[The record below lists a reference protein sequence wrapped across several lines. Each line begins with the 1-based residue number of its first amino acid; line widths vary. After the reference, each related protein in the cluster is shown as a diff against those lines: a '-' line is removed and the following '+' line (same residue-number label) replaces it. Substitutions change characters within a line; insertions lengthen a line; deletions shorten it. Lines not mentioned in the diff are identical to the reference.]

1 MLERCPRCGA
11 AFQTTISISGA
22 PSEFWLECTNPSCNT
37 YLNTY
42 APQAHQDAFHRDAH
56 HFTGNFGGYGS
67 GKTLTSREET
77 FKHLLITPKGNT
89 LIGANVASQYEQTIK
104 REIEA
109 DLPAAFVARVNSQ
122 KQYMDLINGH
132 RIMFRPFDDPNKLRS
147 YNLTSFVIVE
157 ASEVKKESFTQ
168 LKTRL
173 RNTAAATQKRDD
185 KGRLMWKRAANGVR
199 IPILDHVW
207 QRGIIESNPSAGWI
221 RDDVLLV
228 SDVIDKHGDVVDE
241 YNVDPS
247 IADAAISTHVTST
260 SCNEFLPDSFIAN
273 NVKNKPLWWVAR
285 YIYGS
290 FLYSEGTVYP
300 SALRSVVEAFPPSA
314 EWRRIVA
321 FDYGLS
327 DDAVFIFGAI
337 DEAHG
342 TIYIYKEV
350 RVNNRNVQELAQIF
364 KDACADIPMGGLFT
378 APIIDPKS
386 GPKRDYDKKTL
397 ADHFLDYGIA
407 FQPGYI
413 NVDARIFR
421 LNTYFETGILKIMDC
436 CTDLIRE
443 LRDYKFKADESLVC
457 GFSDKPVD
465 KNNHGINALEWI
477 AMELP
482 ADPKN
487 LVYGVYDRLGRNL
500 VEVKAE
506 RSYEYYA
513 LSDPAEPEPDSY
525 YDYNF

>member
-1 MLERCPRCGA
+1 M
-11 AFQTTISISGA
+11 
-22 PSEFWLECTNPSCNT
+22 
-37 YLNTY
+37 
-42 APQAHQDAFHRDAH
+42 
-56 HFTGNFGGYGS
+56 
-67 GKTLTSREET
+67 
-77 FKHLLITPKGNT
+77 
-89 LIGANVASQYEQTIK
+89 
-104 REIEA
+104 
-109 DLPAAFVARVNSQ
+109 
-122 KQYMDLINGH
+122 
-132 RIMFRPFDDPNKLRS
+132 
-147 YNLTSFVIVE
+147 
-157 ASEVKKESFTQ
+157 
-168 LKTRL
+168 
-173 RNTAAATQKRDD
+173 
-185 KGRLMWKRAANGVR
+185 
-199 IPILDHVW
+199 
-207 QRGIIESNPSAGWI
+207 
-221 RDDVLLV
+221 
-228 SDVIDKHGDVVDE
+228 
-241 YNVDPS
+241 
-247 IADAAISTHVTST
+247 
-260 SCNEFLPDSFIAN
+260 
-273 NVKNKPLWWVAR
+273 
-285 YIYGS
+285 
-290 FLYSEGTVYP
+290 
-300 SALRSVVEAFPPSA
+300 
-314 EWRRIVA
+314 
-321 FDYGLS
+321 
-327 DDAVFIFGAI
+327 FIFGAI

-421 LNTYFETGILKIMDC
+421 LNTYLETGILKIMDC

-477 AMELP
+477 TMELP

-487 LVYGVYDRLGRNL
+487 LVYGVCDRLGRSL

-513 LSDPAEPEPDSY
+513 LSDPVEPEPDSY